1 MAELASW
8 NDTAAR
14 QAIEEYVAATP
25 ADGRVAVFDNDGT
38 LWCEKPMPIQL
49 DFILR
54 RWRAM
59 AEADASLRER
69 QPFKAAHTRDFDWL
83 GAAITKHYEG
93 DDSDVKLLMG
103 GVNEAFEGMTV
114 DAYADAVAAFFADAE
129 HPTLKRPYTACAY
142 QPMVEL
148 LRYLEANGFSTFIAS
163 GGDRDF
169 MRAISQPVYGIPA
182 ERVIGS
188 SFGLE
193 YSDEEGLVYKGGIEV
208 FDDGPEKPVR
218 IWSRTGRRP
227 AFAGGNSNGDI
238 PMLRFADGFRL
249 LVDHDDAEREFAYSA
264 GAETALAAGFV
275 NVSVKDDWTTVFAD
289 VSTRGR

>member
-8 NDTAAR
+8 NDTATR
-14 QAIEEYVAATP
+14 QAIEDYVAPAP
-25 ADGRVAVFDNDGT
+25 ADTRVAVFDNDGT

-54 RWRAM
+54 RWGAM
-59 AEADASLRER
+59 AAEDASLRER
-69 QPFKAAHTRDFDWL
+69 QPFKAAHERDFGWL
-83 GAAITKHYEG
+83 SGAITKHYHG
-93 DDSDVKLLMG
+93 DNSDVKLVMA
-103 GVNEAFEGMTV
+103 GVNEAFEGMSV
-114 DAYADAVAAFFADAE
+114 DAYADAAAAFFSDAE

-169 MRAISQPVYGIPA
+169 MRAIAEPVYGIPA

-193 YSDEEGLVYKGGIEV
+193 YSERGRARLQGRDRS
-208 FDDGPEKPVR
+208 VR
-218 IWSRTGRRP
+218 RRP
-227 AFAGGNSNGDI
+227 A
-238 PMLRFADGFRL
+238 
-249 LVDHDDAEREFAYSA
+249 EA
-264 GAETALAAGFV
+264 GADLEPHGAAPGTGV
-275 NVSVKDDWTTVFAD
+275 RQLQRRHPDAAIRRRSAAARDP
-289 VSTRGR
+289 